1 MKQQLAALLGAGLA
15 CMVLA
20 APLAAQDFPNRPL
33 KIIQGFAPGGN
44 ADIIARVLSQEM
56 AKGLGQPVVVE
67 ARPGAGGN
75 IGADAVAKAPPDGYT
90 MLLVTGGHTVSG
102 ALYKSLPY
110 DPAESFEMIGIVT
123 QFQFLILTR
132 TDSKYPSMAALL
144 DAARSKPGSV
154 TYGSAGVGATQHLVG
169 ELIAN
174 MAKVDLLHVPYKG
187 DAAAF
192 TGMLGGEVDFVAAP
206 PTVAL
211 GQLKAGKV
219 RVLAATGNT
228 RWSGLPNVP
237 TLVESGVAG
246 FDVRSWA
253 GLATTAGTPRAVVE
267 RLNVELQRVV
277 KVPEVRAK
285 LEEMGGEVA
294 ASTSAEMKARV
305 VGDLQRWAK
314 VIRDAKI
321 PQQ

>member
-1 MKQQLAALLGAGLA
+1 MKQGWSIALCAFACLTCAAGAG
-15 CMVLA
+15 
-20 APLAAQDFPNRPL
+20 AQDFPNRPL

-132 TDSKYPSMAALL
+132 ADSKYPSMAALL

-253 GLATTAGTPRAVVE
+253 GLATTAGTPKAVVE
-267 RLNVELQRVV
+267 RLNAELQRVV

-314 VIRDAKI
+314 VIKDAKI